1 MGRCREGLIA
11 MKQMPRVGI
20 AVLLALVAAQAC
32 GRPPAT
38 GSQPAPKR
46 LTIAVIPKGTTHEFW
61 KSVHAGALKASQE
74 LDVEVLWQGPLR
86 EDDREEQIKV
96 VDTIRA
102 RRVSGIALAPLDDK
116 ALRMP
121 VADAVRDGIPVL
133 IFDSGLDSQDHI
145 SLVETDNYKGGRMA
159 GEHLV
164 SLLNGKGNVVVLRL
178 HEGAASTTQREQ
190 GFLDVMAAT
199 PGIKVVSSNQYAG
212 ASTEGSYKASENLLT
227 ATRAATGGVN
237 GIFCPNES
245 TTFGMLRAL
254 QDARLAGKIR
264 FVGFDTSDKMVQALR
279 DGELDALVLQNPFNM
294 GYVAVKTLV
303 QHIHGEKVE
312 RHIDTGATL
321 VTKANM
327 DQPDI
332 RERLQPKLE
341 GLVKQ

>member
-1 MGRCREGLIA
+1 MTSGLRNMVAIA
-11 MKQMPRVGI
+11 L
-20 AVLLALVAAQAC
+20 ALLAAPAC
-32 GRPPAT
+32 SRRPGT
-38 GSQPAPKR
+38 GPESGNAR

-61 KSVHAGALKASQE
+61 KSVHAGAVKAARE
-74 LDVEVLWQGPLR
+74 LDVELLWQGPLR

-116 ALRMP
+116 ALRLP
-121 VADAVRDGIPVL
+121 VRDAARSGIPVV
-133 IFDSGLDSQDHI
+133 IFDSGLASEDYV

-159 GEHLV
+159 GAHLAG
-164 SLLNGKGNVVVLRL
+164 LLHGTGKVIVLRL
-178 HEGAASTTQREQ
+178 HEGAASTTAREQ
-190 GFLDVMAAT
+190 GFLDVMKET
-199 PGIKVVSSNQYAG
+199 PGIVVVSSNQYAG
-212 ASTEGSYKASENLLT
+212 ASTEGAYKASENLLT
-227 ATRAATGGVN
+227 AMRAATGGVT

-294 GYVAVKTLV
+294 GYLAVQTLV
-303 QHIHGEKVE
+303 RHLHGEKVE
-312 RHIDTGATL
+312 GHIDTGATL

-327 DQPDI
+327 DEPDI
-332 RERLQPKLE
+332 RERLMPRLGELLK
-341 GLVKQ
+341 

>member
-1 MGRCREGLIA
+1 MKRMLAMG
-11 MKQMPRVGI
+11 
-20 AVLLALVAAQAC
+20 LVAALALAGIQAC
-32 GRPPAT
+32 GGRSGGGA
-38 GSQPAPKR
+38 QPVGRK

-61 KSVHAGALKASQE
+61 KSVHAGAIKASQE
-74 LDVEVLWQGPLR
+74 LDVDLLWQGPLR

-102 RRVSGIALAPLDDK
+102 RQVSGIALAPLDDK
-116 ALRMP
+116 ALRLP
-121 VADAVRDGIPVL
+121 VRDAVRSGIPVL
-133 IFDSGLDSQDHI
+133 IFDSGLASEDYV
-145 SLVETDNYKGGRMA
+145 SLVETDNYKGGRVA

-164 SLLNGKGNVVVLRL
+164 SLLSGTGNVIVLRL

-199 PGIKVVSSNQYAG
+199 PAIKVVSSNQYAG

-227 ATRAATGGVN
+227 ATRAASGGVN

-279 DGELDALVLQNPFNM
+279 DGELDALVLQDPFKM
-294 GYVAVKTLV
+294 GYLAVKTLV
-303 QHIHGEKVE
+303 RHIKGEKVE
-312 RHIDTGATL
+312 KHIDTGATL

-332 RERLQPKLE
+332 RDRLQPKLE
-341 GLVKQ
+341 GLIK

>member
-1 MGRCREGLIA
+1 

-20 AVLLALVAAQAC
+20 AVFLALVAAQAC
-32 GRPPAT
+32 GRGPAS
-38 GSQPAPKR
+38 GSQPANKK
-46 LTIAVIPKGTTHEFW
+46 LVIAVIPKGTTHEFW
-61 KSVHAGALKASQE
+61 KSVHAGAIKASQE

-102 RRVSGIALAPLDDK
+102 RQVSGIALAPLDDK

-121 VADAVRDGIPVL
+121 VADAVRAGIPVV
-133 IFDSGLDSQDHI
+133 IFDSGLASQDYV
-145 SLVETDNYKGGRMA
+145 SLVETNNYKGGRIA
-159 GEHLV
+159 GEHMA
-164 SLLNGKGNVVVLRL
+164 SLLNGTGNVIVLRL

-190 GFLDVMAAT
+190 GFLDVMAAN
-199 PGIKVVSSNQYAG
+199 PSIRVVSSNQYAG

-264 FVGFDTSDKMVQALR
+264 FVGFDTSDKMVRALR

-294 GYVAVKTLV
+294 GYLAVKTLV
-303 QHIHGEKVE
+303 QHIHGEPVE
-312 RHIDTGATL
+312 KHIDTGATL

-341 GLVKQ
+341 QLLR

>member
-1 MGRCREGLIA
+1 
-11 MKQMPRVGI
+11 MKTALRIVVAIVVTAGI
-20 AVLLALVAAQAC
+20 ASACRRGPSVGTQQGAA
-32 GRPPAT
+32 
-38 GSQPAPKR
+38 R

-61 KSVHAGALKASQE
+61 KSVHAGAIKAARE
-74 LDVEVLWQGPLR
+74 LGVELLWQGPLR

-116 ALRMP
+116 ALRLP
-121 VADAVRDGIPVL
+121 VRDAVRSGIPVV
-133 IFDSGLDSQDHI
+133 IFDSGLASEDYV

-159 GEHLV
+159 GEHLA
-164 SLLNGKGNVVVLRL
+164 SLLNGTGKVIVLRL
-178 HEGAASTTQREQ
+178 HEGAASTTAREQ
-190 GFLDVMAAT
+190 GFLDVMKEHA
-199 PGIKVVSSNQYAG
+199 GIDVVSSNQYAG
-212 ASTEGSYKASENLLT
+212 ASTEGAYKASENLLT
-227 ATRAATGGVN
+227 ATRAAAGGVT

-294 GYVAVKTLV
+294 GYLAVHTLV
-303 QHIHGEKVE
+303 RHIHGEQVE

-327 DQPDI
+327 DEPDI
-332 RERLQPKLE
+332 RERLMPKLGE
-341 GLVKQ
+341 LIK

>member
-1 MGRCREGLIA
+1 MKRMMTMG
-11 MKQMPRVGI
+11 
-20 AVLLALVAAQAC
+20 LVAALALAAIQAC
-32 GRPPAT
+32 SR
-38 GSQPAPKR
+38 GSAGGGQPAGRK

-61 KSVHAGALKASQE
+61 KSVHAGAIKASQE
-74 LDVEVLWQGPLR
+74 LDVDLLWQGPLR

-102 RRVSGIALAPLDDK
+102 RQVSGIALAPLDDK
-116 ALRMP
+116 ALRLP
-121 VADAVRDGIPVL
+121 VRDAVRSGIPVL
-133 IFDSGLDSQDHI
+133 IFDSGLASEDYV
-145 SLVETDNYKGGRMA
+145 SLVETDNYKGGRIA

-164 SLLNGKGNVVVLRL
+164 SLLNGTGNVIVLRL

-190 GFLDVMAAT
+190 GFLDVMAET
-199 PGIKVVSSNQYAG
+199 PAVKVVSSNQYAG

-227 ATRAATGGVN
+227 ATRAASGGVN

-264 FVGFDTSDKMVQALR
+264 FVGFDTSDKMVQALQ
-279 DGELDALVLQNPFNM
+279 DGELDALVLQDPFNM
-294 GYVAVKTLV
+294 GYLAVTTLV
-303 QHIHGEKVE
+303 RHIKGEKVE
-312 RHIDTGATL
+312 KHIDTGATL

-332 RERLQPKLE
+332 KDRLQPKLE
-341 GLVKQ
+341 ELLK